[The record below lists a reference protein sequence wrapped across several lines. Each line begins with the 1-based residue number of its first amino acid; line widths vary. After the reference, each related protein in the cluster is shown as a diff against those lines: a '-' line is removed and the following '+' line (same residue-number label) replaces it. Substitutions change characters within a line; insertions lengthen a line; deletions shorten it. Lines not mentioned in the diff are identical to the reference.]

1 MNKKVAS
8 TTEVHSHSKNE
19 ITIKLGDIELGDIVS
34 IAAHPYPAIT
44 QAKDHNGTDASPE
57 GVNNKHPFPVKIC
70 AYRPVTPPLMIVTEV
85 KHGLKYDKEPGQQKD
100 CDKCLF

>member
-34 IAAHPYPAIT
+34 LAAHPYPAIT
-44 QAKDHNGTDASPE
+44 QAKDHNGTDDSPE
-57 GVNNKHPFPVKIC
+57 GVKNKNPFPVKIS
-70 AYRPVTPPLMIVTEV
+70 AYNHFRSEEHTSELQSRGHIVCRLLREKKKIQT
-85 KHGLKYDKEPGQQKD
+85 
-100 CDKCLF
+100 